1 MNKLIRMARMATVV
15 VGVGAML
22 GFAGCGAKTPDA
34 VALDVLHKIQAG
46 KATPEYLADNCT
58 AETAQLFTM
67 FGTMATAAM
76 KGAEFTV
83 VDTKVDGDKA
93 VVTIKQDGGEKPGTR
108 NCDLVRIDGKWK
120 LKENKESKN

>member
-1 MNKLIRMARMATVV
+1 MNKLIRMATVV

-67 FGTMATAAM
+67 FGAMATAAT

-93 VVTIKQDGGEKPGTR
+93 VVTIKQDGGENPGTEKY
-108 NCDLVRIDGKWK
+108 DLVRIDGKWK
-120 LKENKESKN
+120 LAVKKENKN